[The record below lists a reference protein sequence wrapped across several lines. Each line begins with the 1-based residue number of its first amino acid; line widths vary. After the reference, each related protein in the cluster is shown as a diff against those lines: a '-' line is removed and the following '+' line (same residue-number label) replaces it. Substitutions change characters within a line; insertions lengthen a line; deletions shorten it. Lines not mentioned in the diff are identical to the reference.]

1 MQNLTTSSQ
10 HFLRSAREA
19 LNLTTTQAAALVHAS
34 RRSWERW
41 ESGVQRVPEATLELF
56 LEKLQGR
63 APAPD
68 GVPRDLV
75 VVLLDAGGWTQPLDV
90 VGRENFVHLSESP
103 TPGCARIH
111 SLAVSPTGRPYVHT
125 TEFEVRIN
133 GHVIEKANT
142 WTGLVAQLNAESP
155 A

>member
-1 MQNLTTSSQ
+1 MQNHTINPQ

-19 LNLTTTQAAALVHAS
+19 LDLSTTQAAALVHAS

-41 ESGVQRVPEATLELF
+41 ESGAQRVPEATLELF

-68 GVPRDLV
+68 GLPRDLV
-75 VVLLDAGGWTQPLDV
+75 VVLHDAGGWTQPLDV
-90 VGRENFVHLSESP
+90 VGRENFVHFCYSP
-103 TPGCARIH
+103 TPGYARIH
-111 SLAVSPTGRPYVHT
+111 SLAVSPAGRPYVHA

-142 WTGLVAQLNAESP
+142 WTSLVAKLNTASP
-155 A
+155 T